1 MYRQDD
7 RKHRAL
13 LVGRCMRVL
22 TFGLRA
28 LLGAAR
34 FFACLLGSCHILT
47 NSLSPTIALQASS
60 HPLRSA
66 AASPFALIDCLIAC
80 QLPDQKMK
88 RSKVHERYSLGNSEY
103 RIEQILSDL
112 AGVSSWTSWSEYG
125 QPAARAMAPDLTS
138 TSRP

>member
-1 MYRQDD
+1 
-7 RKHRAL
+7 
-13 LVGRCMRVL
+13 MRVL

-28 LLGAAR
+28 LLGTAR

-47 NSLSPTIALQASS
+47 NILSPTIALQASS

-88 RSKVHERYSLGNSEY
+88 RSKERYSLGNSEY

-112 AGVSSWTSWSEYG
+112 AAGRLVVDVVE
-125 QPAARAMAPDLTS
+125 
-138 TSRP
+138 